1 MALLSFA
8 RESCERGN
16 HSPDESL
23 NEPMS
28 SSTVHVMS
36 PTGNGQGTPLAATEI
51 QPRDVQSW
59 LAGGTCLLL
68 DVREPDEFAREH
80 VNGAVLMPLSRF
92 DPRQITPNQGQRVV
106 LMCRSG
112 RRSGDALRRCHD
124 LATQCEVVSMAG
136 GIDAWKS
143 AGLPVSTRAIAPRL
157 GVLQQTQAT
166 IGLMTL
172 TGLALAFWVH
182 PAGLLLS
189 AFMGCG
195 LVLAG
200 LTGFCPLASAIA
212 CLPWNRRST
221 QGNCSGGNCAGGS
234 CRTK

>member
-1 MALLSFA
+1 
-8 RESCERGN
+8 
-16 HSPDESL
+16 
-23 NEPMS
+23 MS
-28 SSTVHVMS
+28 SSTVNAMS
-36 PTGNGQGTPLAATEI
+36 TTGTGQGTSLPASEI
-51 QPRDVQSW
+51 QPRDVQSG
-59 LAGGTCLLL
+59 LAGGTCVLL

-80 VNGAVLMPLSRF
+80 VSGAVLMPLSRF
-92 DPRQITPNQGQRVV
+92 DPRQIKPAQGQRVV

-124 LATQCEVVSMAG
+124 LATHCEVVSMAG

-143 AGLPVSTRAIAPRL
+143 AGLPVSTRAKAPRL

-166 IGLMTL
+166 IGLLTL
-172 TGLALAFWVH
+172 AGVALAYWVH

-200 LTGFCPLASAIA
+200 LTGLCPLASAIA
-212 CLPWNRRST
+212 CLPWNRHAT
-221 QGNCSGGNCAGGS
+221 QGNCSGGNCAAGS
-234 CRTK
+234 CGTK